1 MNELYLTSA
10 HCNYFADH
18 VSGRIVAALRLKQ
31 MLSTKTPALASTK
44 LNHFTWH
51 LILLLYANRRSNTC
65 NNKKELQASKKCM
78 KECT

>member
-10 HCNYFADH
+10 HCNYFVDH

-44 LNHFTWH
+44 LNHFTWN
-51 LILLLYANRRSNTC
+51 LILLLYANRSNTR
-65 NNKKELQASKKCM
+65 NNIKQLQASKKCM
-78 KECT
+78 KECS